1 MTRYWLICLFTIS
14 ISSLELKAQTK
25 KHVFRVLASSGE
37 STLSDNDKQL
47 YVGQKLYQ
55 NQKVKIAAQS
65 YLSLVNPSGGTVQ
78 ISRKGVYSVQS
89 LQEKLAKMQKTVAQQ
104 YVTYIVSELSKAR
117 VSNPQK
123 NRFKY
128 MNVTGSVNRAESP
141 FKLNIAP
148 QNSVNKFIDKK
159 ATIHWYPVVGT
170 TTYNIVV
177 MNEFDEKLHTQ
188 EIKDTSLVID
198 FNKPPY
204 KGQEMCVLKISSKE
218 RPKAI
223 SLRYSLI
230 MAADNQTVKKALID
244 FKKENPVASN
254 NAADVL
260 EEAFF
265 YEENEL
271 FAKALERYKKAIELS
286 KGNNAYKVAY
296 HHFLIRHAI
305 GDYEKYKQK

>member
-1 MTRYWLICLFTIS
+1 MTRYCLICLLTIT
-14 ISSLELKAQTK
+14 IIPYTLKAQNK
-25 KHVFRVLASSGE
+25 KHVFRVLASSGK
-37 STLSDNDKQL
+37 SSLVDNSQQL
-47 YVGQKLYQ
+47 RVGQKIYQ
-55 NQKVKIAAQS
+55 NQKIKVEPKS
-65 YLSLVNPSGGTVQ
+65 YLSLVNRQGGTVQ
-78 ISRKGVYSVQS
+78 ISKKGEYTAKS
-89 LQEKLAKMQKTVAQQ
+89 LLEQLTKMQKTAAQQ
-104 YVTYIVSELSKAR
+104 YATYVIKELTKAR
-117 VSNPQK
+117 VRNPQK
-123 NRFKY
+123 NRYKY

-148 QNSVNKFIDKK
+148 QNSVNKFISKK
-159 ATIHWYPVVGT
+159 ATVHWYPVVGT
-170 TTYNIVV
+170 TTYNVVV
-177 MNEFDEKLHTQ
+177 MNEFDEKLYAQ
-188 EIKDTSLVID
+188 EVKDTSLVID
-198 FNKPPY
+198 FDKAPY
-204 KGQEMCVLKISSKE
+204 KGQEMCVLKITSKE
-218 RPKAI
+218 RPKAT

-230 MAADNQTVKKALID
+230 MAADNQTVKKAFAD

-271 FAKALERYKKAIELS
+271 FSKALKCYEKAIELS

>member
-1 MTRYWLICLFTIS
+1 MTRYWLICLLTIS
-14 ISSLELKAQTK
+14 IANLELNAQAK
-25 KHVFRVLASSGE
+25 KYAFRVLASSGE
-37 STLSDNDKQL
+37 STLEGSDKQL
-47 YVGQKLYQ
+47 YVGEKLYP
-55 NQKVKIAAQS
+55 NQRIRVTAQS
-65 YLSLVNPSGGTVQ
+65 YLSLVNRSGGTVQ
-78 ISRKGVYSVQS
+78 ISKKGVYTIQD
-89 LQEKLAKMQKTVAQQ
+89 LRDKLAKMQKTAAQQ
-104 YVTYIVSELSKAR
+104 YVTYVVSELTKAR
-117 VSNPQK
+117 VRNAQK

-128 MNVTGSVNRAESP
+128 MNVTGSVNRAGSP

-148 QNSVNKFIDKK
+148 QNSVNKFINKQ

-170 TTYNIVV
+170 TTYNVVV
-177 MNEFDEKLHTQ
+177 MNEFDEKLYSQ
-188 EIKDTSLVID
+188 EVKDTSLVID
-198 FNKPPY
+198 FDKAPY
-204 KGQEMCVLKISSKE
+204 KGQEMCVLAISSKE
-218 RPKAI
+218 QPKAR

-230 MAADNQTVKKALID
+230 MVADNQTVKKAFVE
-244 FKKENPVASN
+244 FKKENPIASN

-271 FAKALERYKKAIELS
+271 FAKALACYKKAIKLS